1 MINAIL
7 GIIFLVS
14 GTAATFLM
22 YHLWGYPYDKEKHVS
37 SAPQSLVF
45 VHRFLGYIYIG
56 IYVYLMIQMVPRM
69 WLYQI
74 ELPART
80 VVHLVCGILIG
91 AILIIKL
98 MIVRFFRHLEGTLIP
113 ALGTSL
119 LLLTVVV
126 ISLSVPFAIRESML
140 NARVMAG
147 AAKQENLDRVKRLLE
162 NVGVEDEGLKAQLS
176 TARGLNFGR
185 KVLNNKCVT
194 CHDLRTVLARPKT
207 AKQWSQTVKS
217 MANRAD
223 IFNPITQEE
232 QWKVTAYLIAISP
245 DLQRSAEQKSKI
257 AKAKTRAAAAL
268 KSTNQAPSPKPSAT
282 QLQKQNSDA
291 PAPANSAFDS
301 TSEPTAT
308 SSQAEAE
315 VTAAPES
322 EASSSSDSSSASAP
336 NQGSQ
341 SSSANPPAAE
351 SYTAPAGYSKETAK
365 SLFDLK
371 CTECHGV
378 SKIEDKPPTDL
389 EGVRSLLER
398 MVGKG
403 VEGTEEEFEF
413 LIHYIKETYVK

>member
-7 GIIFLVS
+7 GIIFLAS

-140 NARVMAG
+140 NAQVMAG
-147 AAKQENLDRVKRLLE
+147 AGQQENLDRVKRLLD
-162 NVGVEDEGLKAQLS
+162 NVGLEDEGLKAQLS

-185 KVLNNKCVT
+185 KVLNSKCVT
-194 CHDLRTVLARPKT
+194 CHDLRTVLVRPKT

-232 QWKVTAYLIAISP
+232 QWQVTAYLIAISP

-257 AKAKTRAAAAL
+257 AKAKTDSAAAL
-268 KSTNQAPSPKPSAT
+268 KSTNKVAQPR
-282 QLQKQNSDA
+282 
-291 PAPANSAFDS
+291 APANQ
-301 TSEPTAT
+301 PAT
-308 SSQAEAE
+308 QKP
-315 VTAAPES
+315 V
-322 EASSSSDSSSASAP
+322 DSSSE
-336 NQGSQ
+336 
-341 SSSANPPAAE
+341 PPATSGQSADSDVSKSPDPTANATGKPSSETAAGGKSPSDSARQPVAE
-351 SYTAPAGYSKETAK
+351 TYTAPVGYSKETAQ

-371 CTECHGV
+371 CTECHGLG
-378 SKIEDKPPTDL
+378 KIEDNPPGDL